1 MGRSALRNRLQF
13 LPGAVAAALYAAS
26 AGVVAGAI
34 GCVHAGSLAFG
45 ARTAAIGFLIASALI
60 GYALWRA
67 HRPQRG
73 AFLDKT
79 YHGQ

>member
-1 MGRSALRNRLQF
+1 MGRSALRNRLQL
-13 LPGAVAAALYAAS
+13 LPGAAAAALYAAS
-26 AGVVAGAI
+26 AGAI
-34 GCVHAGSLAFG
+34 GCVHAGNLAFG

-67 HRPQRG
+67 HRPQRR
-73 AFLDKT
+73 AYLDKR